1 MAKVIIYWI
10 TRHVP
15 YFDAIVEKFGMQRHM
30 SVNRETEADI
40 KEEDMEL
47 LRECERRGL
56 IKIRIKK

>member
-1 MAKVIIYWI
+1 
-10 TRHVP
+10 
-15 YFDAIVEKFGMQRHM
+15 M
-30 SVNRETEADI
+30 SVDRETEADI